1 MERIKKALDKA
12 REQRASGTT
21 QAGAGTPAP
30 VKRAAS
36 SEQITYTQTRQVA
49 VRDEVLR
56 EHRIISAVDP
66 DSEFA
71 QSYKILRTRVLQQMR
86 RNDWNVLAV
95 TSPGESEGKSLT
107 AINLAMSMAMEVTGT
122 VLLVDA
128 NLHHPQIHQLLGF
141 KPKLGLSDYLLDQ
154 AEVPD
159 VLINTGVDRFVI
171 LPGKD
176 ALENPSEMLG
186 SPKMIN
192 LVEELKTRY
201 PARIVIFDLP
211 PVLTAADVLAF
222 SPFVDTT
229 LLVVED
235 GKTQSEE
242 LTRARDM
249 ILKSTNIIGTVLNK
263 VRD

>member
-12 REQRASGTT
+12 REQRTSGTQT
-21 QAGAGTPAP
+21 GAAAPA
-30 VKRAAS
+30 KRS
-36 SEQITYTQTRQVA
+36 VPSEHIAYTQTRQVK

-71 QSYKILRTRVLQQMR
+71 ESYKILRTRILQQMR
-86 RNDWNVLAV
+86 KNDWNVLAV

-107 AINLAMSMAMEVTGT
+107 AVNLALSMALEVTGT

-128 NLHHPQIHQLLGF
+128 NLHHPHIHALFGF
-141 KPKLGLSDYLLDQ
+141 KPEHGLSDYLLDQ

-159 VLINTGVDRFVI
+159 ILVNTGVDRFVI
-171 LPGKD
+171 LPGRQP
-176 ALENPSEMLG
+176 LENPAEMLG
-186 SPKMIN
+186 SPKMIS
-192 LVEELKTRY
+192 LVEDLKTRY
-201 PARIVIFDLP
+201 PARVVIFDLP
-211 PVLTAADVLAF
+211 PVLKAADVLAF

-235 GKTQSEE
+235 GKTQSED
-242 LTRARDM
+242 LSRARDF
-249 ILKSTNIIGTVLNK
+249 ILKSSNIIGTVLNK

>member
-12 REQRASGTT
+12 REQRTSGK
-21 QAGAGTPAP
+21 QA
-30 VKRAAS
+30 KSEAAS
-36 SEQITYTQTRQVA
+36 PAARRQAVSDQIAYTQTRQVK
-49 VRDEVLR
+49 VREEVLR

-71 QSYKILRTRVLQQMR
+71 QSYKILRTRILQQMR
-86 RNDWNVLAV
+86 KNDWNVLAV
-95 TSPGESEGKSLT
+95 TSPGENEGKSLT
-107 AINLAMSMAMEVTGT
+107 AINLAISMAMEVTGT

-128 NLHHPQIHQLLGF
+128 NLRQPRIHRLFGF
-141 KPKLGLSDYLLDQ
+141 KAKSGLSDYLLDQ
-154 AEVPD
+154 ADVPEIL
-159 VLINTGVDRFVI
+159 VNTGIDRFVI
-171 LPGKD
+171 LPGKH
-176 ALENPSEMLG
+176 ALENPAEMLG
-186 SPKMIN
+186 SPQMVS

-201 PARIVIFDLP
+201 PSRVVVFDLP

-235 GKTQSEE
+235 GKTQAEE
-242 LTRARDM
+242 VVRARDF
-249 ILKSTNIIGTVLNK
+249 ILKSSNIIGTVLNK

>member
-12 REQRASGTT
+12 REQRASGA
-21 QAGAGTPAP
+21 QATVTAAPA
-30 VKRAAS
+30 KRAASS
-36 SEQITYTQTRQVA
+36 SEQITYTQTRQVQ
-49 VRDEVLR
+49 VRDEILR
-56 EHRIISAVDP
+56 EHRIISTVDP
-66 DSEFA
+66 DAEFA
-71 QSYKILRTRVLQQMR
+71 QSYKILRTRILQQMR
-86 RNDWNVLAV
+86 KNDWNVLAV
-95 TSPGESEGKSLT
+95 TSPGENEGKSLT
-107 AINLAMSMAMEVTGT
+107 AINLALSMAMEVTGT

-128 NLHHPQIHQLLGF
+128 NLRHPQIHQLFGF
-141 KPKLGLSDYLLDQ
+141 TPERGLSDYLLDQ

-159 VLINTGVDRFVI
+159 ILVNTGVDRFVI

-176 ALENPSEMLG
+176 ALANPAEMLG
-186 SPKMIN
+186 SPKMIS

-201 PARIVIFDLP
+201 PARVVIFDLP

-235 GKTQSEE
+235 GKTQGEE
-242 LTRARDM
+242 LARARDM
-249 ILKSTNIIGTVLNK
+249 ILQSTNIIGTVLNK